1 MASPNDK
8 ASSVPTDAVPDFLFV
23 FGYSDD
29 AAVFTAALTTLGA
42 YMQDSHYEEANKKL
56 EELGLKPKD

>member
-1 MASPNDK
+1 LASPNDK

-23 FGYSDD
+23 LGYSDH